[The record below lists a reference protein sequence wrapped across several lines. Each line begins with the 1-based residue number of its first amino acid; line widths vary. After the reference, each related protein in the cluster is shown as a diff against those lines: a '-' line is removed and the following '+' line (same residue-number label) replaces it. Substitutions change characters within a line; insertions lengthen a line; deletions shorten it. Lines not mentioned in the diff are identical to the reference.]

1 MKLHLM
7 KYRTIWLSIA
17 VLFTALS
24 IACLATKGFNLGID
38 FTGGSLI
45 DVRFEKS
52 VSIGEVRDIMD
63 KQDLGNSSMIQVAGQ
78 SGKDAQA
85 GNNIFIRTRDLSDEE
100 RVTLMKNLGDKFG
113 QFNVLRIEKVGA
125 TVGSELAKNAL
136 IACGISLLLILI
148 YISARFE
155 YRFAVAG
162 IISLIY
168 NVLVTMG
175 IYSFLGG
182 TVDSNF
188 IAAIL
193 TILGFSINDTIVIYD
208 RIREN
213 LKSRKPGESLMELVD
228 FSINQYLKRSIF
240 TVAIVLFT
248 TVALYLF
255 GGDTTKDLALVMT
268 IGFTFGC
275 VTSVFIAPAIWL
287 MFKNEKPATTNQG

>member
-1 MKLHLM
+1 MKLQLM

-17 VLFTALS
+17 VIFTALS

-38 FTGGSLI
+38 FTGGSLL
-45 DVRFEKS
+45 DVQFEQ
-52 VSIGEVRDIMD
+52 SINIGDVRDIMD
-63 KQDLGNSSMIQVAGQ
+63 KQDLGNSSTIQVAGQ

-85 GNNIFIRTRDLSDEE
+85 GNNIFIRTRDLNDGE
-100 RVTLMKNLGDKFG
+100 RTTLMKNLGDKFG

-125 TVGSELAKNAL
+125 TVGGELTKNAL
-136 IACGISLLLILI
+136 IACGISLVLILL

-155 YRFAVAG
+155 YRFAVSG
-162 IISLIY
+162 IITLIY
-168 NVLVTMG
+168 NIIITMG
-175 IYSFLGG
+175 IYSFLDG

-193 TILGFSINDTIVIYD
+193 TILGFSINDTIVIFD

-213 LKSRKPGESLMELVD
+213 LKSRKPGESLQDLVD
-228 FSINQYLKRSIF
+228 FSINQSLKRSIF

-268 IGFTFGC
+268 IGFSFGC
-275 VTSVFIAPAIWL
+275 ITSVFVAPAIWL